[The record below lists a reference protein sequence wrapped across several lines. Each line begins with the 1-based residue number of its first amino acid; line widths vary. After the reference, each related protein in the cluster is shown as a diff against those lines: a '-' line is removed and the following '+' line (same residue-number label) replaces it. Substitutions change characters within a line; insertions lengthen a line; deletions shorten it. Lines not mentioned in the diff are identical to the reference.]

1 MPAPA
6 RKLYTAKKSITNQEE
21 KPIENIAS
29 AFDPPVE
36 TPSKRPTTSIKCPVS
51 SMPTSFLPVFGN
63 DDDTDDEETE
73 SSSSEEEDEEEDD
86 HESSDE
92 ANQFIDNDATLLK
105 MKQSARPEI
114 LPTSV
119 EPPVKMPSEDISM
132 TTIMMKAD
140 PTISIRVPKD
150 QAEGQIV
157 KTPRSIIKSPPAK
170 TLVDSEK
177 TVDDKEQQ
185 VASKPAEPAKRSRF
199 ASDDDAKA
207 LDKKISNNTQK
218 LSLSL
223 TTSASS
229 SKTTTSDDI
238 VDDDEEKQTTK
249 GSKRSREEP
258 EPVKKPSSTKTAP
271 VKKTSSS
278 SSSSSTSKPKAKPD
292 DDDDDDIL
300 EDDIDDEPAEEQQP
314 SKVEEEIVVVDDD
327 QIRLSLETINNYT
340 LSCKSPDRSIMP
352 TSKAGLKG
360 LCRIVH
366 KIREEQGVD
375 GVNEYINKLYD
386 LLGSKPLVLALLN
399 SAECQLKNELEHGSP
414 RLIEVF
420 EKNRMFSGNR
430 RRSTGSSSSRKRSPK
445 KAVQYQWKL
454 DIDDDLDDLKALAK
468 ISFGNIYSDTYS
480 FVPSKTEYA
489 MLFPT
494 KVLEGKEDNL
504 KTFKSSFQ
512 KYMEVLIKSLEKKDT
527 DTPLENMVSSIIIS
541 AQTDNVGLN
550 HPFDLPSFTSTKTK
564 QYQSKCPEIFIAK
577 PDGESTANINYTS
590 LRIVFYIL
598 KLFGFRKKD
607 ATHMKTA
614 GELYAYVHEFMTNY
628 NLSLCI
634 QRINTEHANSNTR
647 FSKVSIKS
655 DEHISFGMCISST
668 DVIKN
673 SMIPMIS
680 YGNKTKLEP
689 KQEPMKL
696 DTPYLFTS
704 TNELDSC
711 IAPSK
716 QTEQSSVKR
725 TRVTSK
731 PILYLITL
739 TTHLIP
745 SQ

>member
-1 MPAPA
+1 MPAPS
-6 RKLYTAKKSITNQEE
+6 RRIYTAKKSITKQEE
-21 KPIENIAS
+21 NLIENIAS
-29 AFDPPVE
+29 AFDPPEE

-51 SMPTSFLPVFGN
+51 SIPTSFLPVFGN
-63 DDDTDDEETE
+63 DDDTDDEESE
-73 SSSSEEEDEEEDD
+73 SSSSEEDDEEEDD

-92 ANQFIDNDATLLK
+92 ANQFIDNDAILLK
-105 MKQSARPEI
+105 MKQAARPEI

-185 VASKPAEPAKRSRF
+185 VVSKPEEPAKRCRF
-199 ASDDDAKA
+199 ASDDDTKA
-207 LDKKISNNTQK
+207 LDKKISNAPQK
-218 LSLSL
+218 LSLTL

-229 SKTTTSDDI
+229 SKSTTSDDLA
-238 VDDDEEKQTTK
+238 EEKQTTK

-258 EPVKKPSSTKTAP
+258 EPVKKPSSRKAAP

-278 SSSSSTSKPKAKPD
+278 SSSSSSSTSKPKSKPVVD
-292 DDDDDDIL
+292 DDDVL
-300 EDDIDDEPAEEQQP
+300 EDDIDDEPAEEPKP

-327 QIRLSLETINNYT
+327 QIPLSVETINDYT

-352 TSKAGLKG
+352 TSKAGLMN

-366 KIREEQGVD
+366 KIREEKGVE
-375 GVNEYINKLYD
+375 GVNEYLNKLYE
-386 LLGSKPLVLALLN
+386 LIGSKPLVLALLN
-399 SAECQLKNELEHGSP
+399 SAECQLKNNLEHGSP

-430 RRSTGSSSSRKRSPK
+430 RRTNGTSSSSRKRAPK
-445 KAVQYQWKL
+445 KVVQHQWKL
-454 DIDDDLDDLKALAK
+454 DIADDLDLETLAE
-468 ISFGNIYSDTYS
+468 STFGNIYSDKYS
-480 FVPSKTEYA
+480 SFSLKTEMA
-489 MLFPT
+489 AIFPT
-494 KVLEGKEDNL
+494 KVLQGKEDNL
-504 KTFKSSFQ
+504 KSFKSSFQ
-512 KYMEVLIKSLEKKDT
+512 KYMEVLIAKLEAKDT
-527 DTPLENMVSSIIIS
+527 DVPLENMVSSIIIS

-564 QYQSKCPEIFIAK
+564 QYQAKCPEIFIAK
-577 PDGESTANINYTS
+577 PDDKTTDNINYTS
-590 LRIVFYIL
+590 LRIVFYVI
-598 KLFGFRKKD
+598 KLFGFRKEV
-607 ATHMKTA
+607 AAHMRTPE
-614 GELYAYVHEFMTNY
+614 ELYDYVHEFMTEY
-628 NLSLCI
+628 NMSLCI

-655 DEHISFGMCISST
+655 EEHVSFGMCISSN

-673 SMIPMIS
+673 SMIPTIS
-680 YGNKTKLEP
+680 YGDKKSSSP

-704 TNELDSC
+704 TQELDVC

-716 QTEQSSVKR
+716 RAEKSSVKR
-725 TRVTSK
+725 TRVTTT
-731 PILYLITL
+731 PILYLVTL

>member
-1 MPAPA
+1 MPAPS
-6 RKLYTAKKSITNQEE
+6 RRIYTAKKSITKQEE
-21 KPIENIAS
+21 NLIENIAS
-29 AFDPPVE
+29 AFDPPEE

-51 SMPTSFLPVFGN
+51 SIPTSFLPVFGN
-63 DDDTDDEETE
+63 DDDTDDEESQ

-185 VASKPAEPAKRSRF
+185 VALKPEEPAKRCRF
-199 ASDDDAKA
+199 ADDDDAKA
-207 LDKKISNNTQK
+207 LDKKISNTPQK
-218 LSLSL
+218 LSLTL

-229 SKTTTSDDI
+229 SKSTTSDDL
-238 VDDDEEKQTTK
+238 DEEKQTTK

-258 EPVKKPSSTKTAP
+258 EPVKKPSSRKAAP

-278 SSSSSTSKPKAKPD
+278 SSSSSSSTSKPKSKPVVD
-292 DDDDDDIL
+292 DDDVL
-300 EDDIDDEPAEEQQP
+300 EDDIEDEPAEEPKP

-327 QIRLSLETINNYT
+327 QIPLSVETINDYT

-352 TSKAGLKG
+352 TSKAGLMN

-366 KIREEQGVD
+366 KIREEKGVE
-375 GVNEYINKLYD
+375 GVNEYLNKLYE
-386 LLGSKPLVLALLN
+386 LIGSKPLVLALLN
-399 SAECQLKNELEHGSP
+399 SAECQLKNNLEHGSP

-430 RRSTGSSSSRKRSPK
+430 RRPTGSSSSRKRAPK
-445 KAVQYQWKL
+445 KVVQHQWKL
-454 DIDDDLDDLKALAK
+454 EIDDDLDDLKALAD
-468 ISFGNIYSDTYS
+468 ITFGNIYSKDYS
-480 FVPSKTEYA
+480 VISSTTDYA
-489 MLFPT
+489 AVYPT

-504 KTFKSSFQ
+504 KTFKTSFQ
-512 KYMEVLIKSLEKKDT
+512 KYMEVLIKMLEKKDT
-527 DTPLENMVSSIIIS
+527 TVPLENMVSSIIIS

-577 PDGESTANINYTS
+577 PDSKSTENINYAS
-590 LRIVFYIL
+590 LRIMFYIL
-598 KLFGFRKKD
+598 KLFGFRKEV
-607 ATHMKTA
+607 AERLRTPEEIYT
-614 GELYAYVHEFMTNY
+614 YVHGFMTEY
-628 NLSLCI
+628 NMSLCI

-655 DEHISFGMCISST
+655 EEHISFGMCISSN

-673 SMIPMIS
+673 SMIPMIT
-680 YGNKTKLEP
+680 YGDKPNSKP
-689 KQEPMKL
+689 NQVSMKL
-696 DTPYLFTS
+696 DTPYLFSS
-704 TNELDSC
+704 TNKFDVC

-716 QTEQSSVKR
+716 RTEQSSVKR
-725 TRVTSK
+725 TRVTTT
-731 PILYLITL
+731 PILYLVTL